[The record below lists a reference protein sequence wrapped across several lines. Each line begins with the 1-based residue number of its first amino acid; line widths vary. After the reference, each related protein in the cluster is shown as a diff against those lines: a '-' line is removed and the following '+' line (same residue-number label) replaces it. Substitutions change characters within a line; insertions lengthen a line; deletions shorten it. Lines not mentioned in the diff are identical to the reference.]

1 MKFEEIQE
9 HLLIFDKFV
18 NIAIGSNLEGVD
30 PFKVIRSYN
39 VIRDFINKKLDKDE
53 S

>member
-18 NIAIGSNLEGVD
+18 NIAIGANLKDVD
-30 PFKVIRSYN
+30 PFEVVRSYN
-39 VIRDFINKKLDKDE
+39 VIRDFINSKLDKDE

>member
-9 HLLIFDKFV
+9 HLLIFDEFV
-18 NIAIGSNLEGVD
+18 NIAVSSKLKGIDVI
-30 PFKVIRSYN
+30 KVIRSYN
-39 VIRDFINKKLDKDE
+39 VIRDFINSKLDKDE